1 MKTALFLTDYD
12 LSTVHY
18 LCSYYKDNAN
28 LDAQDVEYINEL
40 QSRVDKLM
48 EVKMKIEINK
58 EQLELLKYAVLWYEC
73 NDEEEERIIDE
84 LETKLYNA
92 QEQDLLRSVTNMGGL
107 N

>member
-18 LCSYYKDNAN
+18 LCSYYMDNAN

-48 EVKMKIEINK
+48 EVK
-58 EQLELLKYAVLWYEC
+58 
-73 NDEEEERIIDE
+73 
-84 LETKLYNA
+84 
-92 QEQDLLRSVTNMGGL
+92 
-107 N
+107 